1 MKRSFVMVVSVVL
14 TLVLTTAGAV
24 ADCPQATTQECVAKC
39 QEAIAYAK
47 EHGTAALFEK
57 INQEDGPFAWKGT
70 YVFCVEDKT
79 AKMLAHPL
87 PFFQGMIG
95 RSLLPIRDPDGREV
109 WKRIMEDVQFGRCW
123 GVYLFS
129 PAPGKDPRV
138 KVSYFEKVPDTN
150 VIVAAGIT
158 P

>member
-1 MKRSFVMVVSVVL
+1 MKRSFLMAVSLVL
-14 TLVLTTAGAV
+14 FLVLTATGAM

-39 QEAIAYAK
+39 REAIAYAK
-47 EHGTAALFEK
+47 EHGTEALFEK
-57 INQEDGPFAWKGT
+57 INQKDGPFTWKDS
-70 YVFCVEDKT
+70 YVFCVEDMT

-95 RSLLPIRDPDGREV
+95 RSLLPVRGPNGRQV
-109 WKRIMEDVQFGRCW
+109 WKRIMEDVQFGHCW
-123 GVYLFS
+123 SVYLFT
-129 PAPGKDPRV
+129 PAPGKNPRV

-150 VIVAAGIT
+150 VVVGAGIT